1 MVHSLP
7 YKITDILN
15 LCGIDYSVR
24 GSRTNTYVDCPFC
37 GTKKKMNINF
47 EDDVFSC
54 PKCGKSGGMLD
65 LYSLL
70 TDVPRE
76 NANKDIISKLEISLS
91 TKNVR
96 KKPHKTVEKEKPVD
110 FVLRDKIYRELLRCL
125 KLSEYHR
132 NVLKAERHLS
142 DKNIER
148 YLFRSVPMFGYR
160 TIANAIHDKYNFDS
174 EAGFFINED
183 SWDLNFN
190 PKMSGIIIPAFSV
203 NGLIKGLHI
212 RLDKP
217 IGKARYIWLTSD
229 GLSNGTTCNSPSS
242 FYEASKKRTKLLL
255 TEGEF
260 KAITVCQE
268 WNLSAY
274 SICGVNNQADLK
286 SDLNTFRQMGY
297 TEIVEALDAD
307 YVHNKYVA
315 KAKNDIKDMIIDAG
329 YKYTEFKWDIAN
341 GKGID
346 DYIFNQK
353 NV

>member
-1 MVHSLP
+1 MVNSLP
-7 YKITDILN
+7 YTIADVLN

-37 GTKKKMNINF
+37 GTKRKMNINF
-47 EDDVFSC
+47 KDDVFRC
-54 PKCGKSGGMLD
+54 PKCNTGGGMLD
-65 LYSLL
+65 LYSLI
-70 TDVPRE
+70 TGVPKE
-76 NANKDIISKLEISLS
+76 SANKDILEKLDFEPKKVSVH
-91 TKNVR
+91 TR
-96 KKPHKTVEKEKPVD
+96 KAETEEEAEVD
-110 FVLRDKIYRELLRCL
+110 YVMRDKIYRGLLNHL
-125 KLSEYHR
+125 KLADFHR
-132 NVLKAERHLS
+132 NVLQNERHIS
-142 DKNIER
+142 DENIDK

-160 TIANAIHDKYNFDS
+160 TIANAVHQKYPFEK
-174 EAGFFINED
+174 EAGFFKTSEG
-183 SWDLNFN
+183 WDLNFS
-190 PKMSGIIIPAFSV
+190 PKMSGIIIPAFSI

-217 IGKARYIWLTSD
+217 FSKTKYLWLTSD
-229 GLSNGTTCNSPSS
+229 GLECGITCNSPSS
-242 FYEASKKRTKLLL
+242 FYESKKKRKKLLL

-274 SICGVNNQADLK
+274 SISGVNNL
-286 SDLNTFRQMGY
+286 SDLQSDLLNFKKMGY

-307 YVHNKYVA
+307 YCCNKYVA
-315 KAKNDIKDMIIDAG
+315 AAKEKIKSMIIDAG
-329 YKYTEFKWDIAN
+329 YKYTEFKWSLEQ